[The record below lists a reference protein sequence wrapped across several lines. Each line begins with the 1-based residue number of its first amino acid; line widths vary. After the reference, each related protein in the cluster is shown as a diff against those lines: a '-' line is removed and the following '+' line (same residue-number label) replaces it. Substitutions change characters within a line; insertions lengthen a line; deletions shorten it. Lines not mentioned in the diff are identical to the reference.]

1 MADDEDFEG
10 EGGDEAEFEGGGGG
24 NSKKK
29 LLLIVI
35 PLVLVIGGGAVAY
48 FTGLADPLIAM
59 ITGHKKEAAA
69 EGEAAPAEG
78 EEHAAEGGHD
88 AKGKEGE
95 AAKEGEH
102 GKPAK
107 DKKKEA
113 KAGGEHGGGGGGGD
127 GSAVFYDLPEMLV
140 NINTAGR
147 KRNFLKLRVSLELAD
162 EADINIVENVLPR
175 IVDNFQVYLRELRL
189 EDLQGAAGMYRLREE
204 LLTRVN
210 AAVRPAQVKDVLFKE
225 MIVQ

>member
-1 MADDEDFEG
+1 MADEEDFEG
-10 EGGDEAEFEGGGGG
+10 EGGDEPEFEGSGGGGG
-24 NSKKK
+24 RKR
-29 LLLIVI
+29 LLLLVVL

-59 ITGHKKEAAA
+59 ITGHKKDAAA
-69 EGEAAPAEG
+69 EEDQSAAAD
-78 EEHAAEGGHD
+78 AGGKD
-88 AKGKEGE
+88 AKADAGKEGE
-95 AAKEGEH
+95 KGDKAKEG
-102 GKPAK
+102 K
-107 DKKKEA
+107 DKKK
-113 KAGGEHGGGGGGGD
+113 KGGGEGKSASSGEGA

-147 KRNFLKLRVSLELAD
+147 KRNFLKLRVSLELGN
-162 EADINIVENVLPR
+162 EEDINMVENVLPR